1 MEVASVW
8 KDEIN
13 RALMVYTQ
21 KAVVLDRN
29 GSPYK
34 VPVQMRKPDETLKLE
49 MHILVLLGI
58 ILWTCQTPTRTDNV
72 EYTYVNKETKEAINY
87 YLPIPFDMYYQIDFW
102 GKTWTDVDNMS
113 KKWLQSLP
121 PYSRGK
127 FFNLPVRNSIG
138 NLTSVLCIQK
148 DILRRRDTLTQGD
161 KGIHST
167 ITYSIQG
174 YLGRTYNEHS
184 GLIETVILS
193 KEGF

>member
-21 KAVVLDRN
+21 KAVVLERN
-29 GSPYK
+29 GSLYK
-34 VPVQMRKPDETLKLE
+34 VPVQMRKPDETIKLE
-49 MHILVLLGI
+49 TYPCITWYNLMDLSN
-58 ILWTCQTPTRTDNV
+58 TDRTDNV

-87 YLPIPFDMYYQIDFW
+87 YLPMPFDMYYQIDFW

-161 KGIHST
+161 KDIHST

-174 YLGRTYNEHS
+174 YLGRIYNEHS

>member
-49 MHILVLLGI
+49 AYPCITWYNLMDLSN
-58 ILWTCQTPTRTDNV
+58 TDRTDNV

-102 GKTWTDVDNMS
+102 GKTWTDVDNS
-113 KKWLQSLP
+113 RSWL
-121 PYSRGK
+121 
-127 FFNLPVRNSIG
+127 
-138 NLTSVLCIQK
+138 
-148 DILRRRDTLTQGD
+148 
-161 KGIHST
+161 
-167 ITYSIQG
+167 
-174 YLGRTYNEHS
+174 
-184 GLIETVILS
+184 
-193 KEGF
+193 

>member
-49 MHILVLLGI
+49 AYPCITWYNLMDLSN
-58 ILWTCQTPTRTDNV
+58 TDRTDNV

-161 KGIHST
+161 KDIHTT